1 MNQRQSSTVLPEAAR
16 LDGMHWTVVL
26 EAARSYFPGGP
37 AALARLC
44 AHYRWPPD
52 GCTEKH
58 ESQR

>member
-1 MNQRQSSTVLPEAAR
+1 MNQHQSSTVLPEAAR
-16 LDGMHWTVVL
+16 LHGMHWTVVL
-26 EAARSYFPGGP
+26 EAAQSYVPRGP

-44 AHYRWPPD
+44 ARYRWPPY